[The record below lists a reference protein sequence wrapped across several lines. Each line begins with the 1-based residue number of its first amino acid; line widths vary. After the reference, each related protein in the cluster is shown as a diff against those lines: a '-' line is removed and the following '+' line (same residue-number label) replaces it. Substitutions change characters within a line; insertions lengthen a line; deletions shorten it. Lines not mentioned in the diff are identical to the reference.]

1 MYFGKTNSDLNNI
14 SIGKKTDYWISLNPE
29 SGDKSETSTED
40 GVQISLAVAGVSE
53 DGVQAESR
61 DRWGSWGA
69 S

>member
-53 DGVQAESR
+53 DGV
-61 DRWGSWGA
+61 
-69 S
+69 